1 MFTKKID
8 NHFFLALTIFIFGI
22 FIAYDRSSNFSDGD
36 AYSLINSYLGFF
48 IDGNTYSPSRG
59 AYGHPIP
66 EILIGFISFNFG
78 TKISNIVCF
87 FIIYSIYYLVS

>member
-1 MFTKKID
+1 MNNITFYIQGLEIKLSSYFMFTKKID

-66 EILIGFISFNFG
+66 EIFIGFI
-78 TKISNIVCF
+78 
-87 FIIYSIYYLVS
+87 